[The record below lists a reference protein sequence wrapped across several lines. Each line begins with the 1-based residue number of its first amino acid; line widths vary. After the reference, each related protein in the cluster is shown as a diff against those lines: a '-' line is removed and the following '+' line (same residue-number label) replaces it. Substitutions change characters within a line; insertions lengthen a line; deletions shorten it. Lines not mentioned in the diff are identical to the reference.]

1 MFFYTRIIYKNM
13 VYEIIYNLRICYYNS
28 QCFKALLLLRRRRS
42 KGINESMVFRYFR
55 NDTRYNL
62 RSDSS
67 TLLSHNLHDLPS

>member
-1 MFFYTRIIYKNM
+1 MFESIVVK
-13 VYEIIYNLRICYYNS
+13 
-28 QCFKALLLLRRRRS
+28 RRRRS
-42 KGINESMVFRYFR
+42 KGINESMAFRYFR